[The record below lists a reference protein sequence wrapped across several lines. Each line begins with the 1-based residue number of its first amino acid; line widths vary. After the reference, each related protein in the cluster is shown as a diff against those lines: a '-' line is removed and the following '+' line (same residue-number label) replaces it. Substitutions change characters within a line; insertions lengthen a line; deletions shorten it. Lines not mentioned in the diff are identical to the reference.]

1 LQYRFNPDSL
11 AGFIN
16 TAITLPAPMGGTW
29 NRTNT
34 PFSLLLGPK
43 RQRNCCFC
51 HFVLPYY
58 TLPYEVL
65 IVAVSLRCA
74 EQELA
79 YLAQLSD
86 QLGVGQSEVLRR
98 GLQLL
103 AQTHLP
109 ASANAFELG
118 KDLFGG
124 AKATVADANLA
135 RNLSK
140 HIRQLARAPR
150 IAR

>member
-1 LQYRFNPDSL
+1 
-11 AGFIN
+11 
-16 TAITLPAPMGGTW
+16 
-29 NRTNT
+29 
-34 PFSLLLGPK
+34 
-43 RQRNCCFC
+43 
-51 HFVLPYY
+51 
-58 TLPYEVL
+58 
-65 IVAVSLRCA
+65 VAVSLRCA
-74 EQELA
+74 EQELV

-109 ASANAFELG
+109 SAVNAFELG

-124 AKATVADANLA
+124 ASAAVTDTDLA

-150 IAR
+150 TAR